1 MRGFLILDRR
11 AHGTPTPLLEDVM
24 RTLSGRGIE
33 VDWAVI
39 EETALAAGE
48 APEGYDFHLLK
59 SYTDLGLSLAEM
71 LHRRGERLLNPYP
84 ACAVL
89 RDKVATA
96 ERLRAAGLP
105 IPRTWSTGDPG
116 LLADRLRDGAL
127 IFKPARGVHGAGI
140 RVVRDRRELDA
151 FREEVSARSSF
162 REPLLA
168 QELVPG
174 SGEDMKLYV
183 SGPDVFAVSKAFSET
198 SFKENGRPCAVT
210 DKLRELAA
218 RCGRAFGLTLYGLD
232 LIEGPDGPVIVDVN
246 YFPGYRGVPEAAE
259 RVAGQIERFARSLR
273 AVRTCA

>member
-84 ACAVL
+84 ACAV
-89 RDKVATA
+89 
-96 ERLRAAGLP
+96 GLP

-151 FREEVSARSSF
+151 FREEVSARSSL
-162 REPLLA
+162 REPLLV

-174 SGEDMKLYV
+174 NGEDLKLYV
-183 SGPDVFAVSKAFSET
+183 SGPDVFAVRKAFSET
-198 SFKENGRPCAVT
+198 SFQEDGRPCAAT
-210 DKLRELAA
+210 DELRDLAA
-218 RCGRAFGLTLYGLD
+218 RCGRAFGLTL
-232 LIEGPDGPVIVDVN
+232 
-246 YFPGYRGVPEAAE
+246 
-259 RVAGQIERFARSLR
+259 
-273 AVRTCA
+273 